1 MLASIAVTNFIGGL
15 VFGLAFEWFG
25 EQAGVGA
32 AVLASHVAMSVWI
45 PELMMAY
52 NIGDWGTL
60 LAVGHQFGG
69 FVLAAVLGGIPWWE
83 APIAA
88 GAAAAEEGSGAFAIN
103 IVAAAGG
110 LAITLADMGSHGC
123 FSGS

>member
-1 MLASIAVTNFIGGL
+1 
-15 VFGLAFEWFG
+15 
-25 EQAGVGA
+25 
-32 AVLASHVAMSVWI
+32 
-45 PELMMAY
+45 MAY

-60 LAVGHQFGG
+60 LAVGLQFGG